1 YVPLLCCVLVSSL
14 QLFPAALLDLS
25 GAAQVKGEWMGSTTL
40 PCTYTPSEGFT
51 QKTLTWSLER
61 DFTTSTIFRRDDS
74 GDHVLLSRFRDRV
87 SVPKHNPGDASLQI
101 TDLQIPDSGHYT
113 CQIIWRSENYSLI
126 TKEVTTTV
134 KVIKVAVTK
143 PTIVA
148 GALGLAVPVGANA
161 SLTCVAHGSPPISYR
176 WFRAAPGRTGQ
187 LLSSEAELVWSSLQP
202 SDAGT
207 YYCEA
212 QNRVSAGTVQ
222 RSDAVELTVRDLPTA
237 AVTPESTVGYPGKD
251 EATQSFNMLQIQ
263 LDSILERKV
272 VCFFSYD
279 MHCTLLPC
287 SQLQPQ
293 HSAGGL
299 AVTNTPT
306 QSQMGSQRTHLYL
319 VILIAVL
326 GGAVVFLVIFA
337 IACARKPK
345 HDVIRMDTGVEVPDK
360 CRKEKK
366 NSETEESY
374 ETVTMACNNYESMT
388 GNNYESVCLS
398 ENAESETLVN
408 AMESEYEVRDLQ

>member
-40 PCTYTPSEGFT
+40 PCTYAPSEGFT

-87 SVPKHNPGDASLQI
+87 SVPKHNSGDASLQI

-113 CQIIWRSENYSLI
+113 CQIVWRSENYSLI

-148 GALGLAVPVGANA
+148 GALGLAVPLGAKA

-251 EATQSFNMLQIQ
+251 ETTQS
-263 LDSILERKV
+263 
-272 VCFFSYD
+272 
-279 MHCTLLPC
+279 
-287 SQLQPQ
+287 
-293 HSAGGL
+293 
-299 AVTNTPT
+299 
-306 QSQMGSQRTHLYL
+306 SQRTHLYL

-345 HDVIRMDTGVEVPDK
+345 RESIYEVAFNSTADVIRMDTGAEVPDK

-374 ETVTMACNNYESMT
+374 ETVTMTCNNYESMT
-388 GNNYESVCLS
+388 GNNYKSVCLS

-408 AMESEYEVRDLQ
+408 AMESEYEVQDLQ